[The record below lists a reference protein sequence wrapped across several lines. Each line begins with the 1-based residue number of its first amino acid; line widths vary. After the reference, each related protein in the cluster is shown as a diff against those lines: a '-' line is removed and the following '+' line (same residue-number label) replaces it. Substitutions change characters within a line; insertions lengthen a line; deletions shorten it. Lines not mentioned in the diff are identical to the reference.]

1 MKNMKNNLTCEG
13 YGRSLKDMEDAEDRG
28 INEKISIYIQDTL
41 HKKKILKLK
50 DCKLWLR
57 TLHALVK
64 TNPDTSSSSI
74 TIRIVGEKESESLN
88 YNYRNQKKP
97 TNILSFVLSENP
109 LIGDI
114 ILCHPV
120 IKNEA
125 KNQNKKIRSHYAHL
139 LIHGYLHLLGYSHD
153 KKLDAEIMEKK
164 EIQVLKRCGFQNPYI
179 NS

>member
-1 MKNMKNNLTCEG
+1 MQ
-13 YGRSLKDMEDAEDRG
+13 KDNA
-28 INEKISIYIQDTL
+28 SIYIQDTL

-50 DCKLWLR
+50 DCRIWLNSIF
-57 TLHALVK
+57 LK
-64 TNPDTSSSSI
+64 NSSI

-88 YNYRNQKKP
+88 YTYRNQKKP
-97 TNILSFVLSENP
+97 TNVLSFLISENP

-125 KNQNKKIRSHYAHL
+125 RNQNKKILSHYAHL

-153 KKLDAEIMEKK
+153 KELDGDIMEKK
-164 EIQVLKRCGFQNPYI
+164 EIQVLKRNGFQNPY
-179 NS
+179 

>member
-1 MKNMKNNLTCEG
+1 MQ
-13 YGRSLKDMEDAEDRG
+13 KD
-28 INEKISIYIQDTL
+28 NTSIYIQDTL

-50 DCKLWLR
+50 DCKIWLNSIF
-57 TLHALVK
+57 LK
-64 TNPDTSSSSI
+64 NSSI

-88 YNYRNQKKP
+88 YTYRGQKKP
-97 TNILSFVLSENP
+97 TNVLSFLISENP

-125 KNQNKKIRSHYAHL
+125 RNQNKKILSHYAHL

-153 KKLDAEIMEKK
+153 KELDGDIMEKK
-164 EIQVLKRCGFQNPYI
+164 EIQVLKINGFQNPY
-179 NS
+179 